1 MNWHALQMSVFSALF
16 SVLVVQ
22 SATLWIALS
31 PAAMAAIGIA
41 AFVLYWMAIT
51 RLWREAPQ
59 EIVQPEAPPV
69 SRPVV
74 TRRESV
80 VRT

>member
-16 SVLVVQ
+16 SVLVLQ
-22 SATLWIALS
+22 SATLWVALS
-31 PAAMAAIGIA
+31 PVAMGAIAAA
-41 AFVLYWMAIT
+41 AFVLYWMAIA

-59 EIVQPEAPPV
+59 EIERPAAPAAI
-69 SRPVV
+69 RPVV
-74 TRRESV
+74 TRRESA